1 MYDTLLVTSCCLC
14 VCGLFV
20 FLSLCSSALKHF
32 TTGLQ
37 ADPTYV
43 RALMC
48 KAEAHTE
55 LNQVHTPIHTVCNLS
70 LSLPFPL
77 SIYMYMYLS
86 STVCTCT
93 LFLITCTTS
102 LIYYFLSSFHFL
114 LLSSSSSSSSFSS
127 SFFSPQYRD
136 AVSDWS
142 KAIHI
147 YPNNP
152 SFHLRQVCS

>member
-1 MYDTLLVTSCCLC
+1 MIHCWLLAAVC

-32 TTGLQ
+32 ITGLQ

-55 LNQVHTPIHTVCNLS
+55 LNQVHTPVHTVCNLS
-70 LSLPFPL
+70 LSF
-77 SIYMYMYLS
+77 SSLS
-86 STVCTCT
+86 SLYIHV
-93 LFLITCTTS
+93 
-102 LIYYFLSSFHFL
+102 HVP
-114 LLSSSSSSSSFSS
+114 
-127 SFFSPQYRD
+127 FFQYRD

>member
-1 MYDTLLVTSCCLC
+1 MYCNSGLECFSLSVYDTLVVTSCCLCVCVC

-70 LSLPFPL
+70 LSLFLFSFLSLYTYTCTFLLSYMHLTYLLL
-77 SIYMYMYLS
+77 SILFSLS
-86 STVCTCT
+86 SS
-93 LFLITCTTS
+93 FL
-102 LIYYFLSSFHFL
+102 LLLLLLLFLSS
-114 LLSSSSSSSSFSS
+114 
-127 SFFSPQYRD
+127 
-136 AVSDWS
+136 VS
-142 KAIHI
+142 
-147 YPNNP
+147 
-152 SFHLRQVCS
+152 

>member
-1 MYDTLLVTSCCLC
+1 MIHCWLLAAVC

-55 LNQVHTPIHTVCNLS
+55 LNQVHTPVHTVCNLS
-70 LSLPFPL
+70 LSLFLFPFL
-77 SIYMYMYLS
+77 SLY
-86 STVCTCT
+86 TCTCT
-93 LFLITCTTS
+93 S
-102 LIYYFLSSFHFL
+102 LLLYVHVLSS
-114 LLSSSSSSSSFSS
+114 
-127 SFFSPQYRD
+127 
-136 AVSDWS
+136 
-142 KAIHI
+142 
-147 YPNNP
+147 
-152 SFHLRQVCS
+152 

>member
-1 MYDTLLVTSCCLC
+1 MVKCNSGLECFSLSVYDTLLVTSCCVCVC

-70 LSLPFPL
+70 LSFSSLSSLYIHVHVPFF
-77 SIYMYMYLS
+77 YCMYM
-86 STVCTCT
+86 
-93 LFLITCTTS
+93 
-102 LIYYFLSSFHFL
+102 
-114 LLSSSSSSSSFSS
+114 
-127 SFFSPQYRD
+127 
-136 AVSDWS
+136 
-142 KAIHI
+142 
-147 YPNNP
+147 
-152 SFHLRQVCS
+152 